1 MLTEKLC
8 AMWSPT
14 CTLYLSKIAL
24 LCSTLK
30 HLSSGG
36 QCMCVR
42 YLHFLSVL
50 PYNWTQNSPILA
62 HTSLSFIFSVLN
74 PRSHDTTSWFG
85 RTIPQQF
92 ISPISHIITQNS
104 ILKETVHKLLFIHNP
119 FHLLGTIFPICMCRC
134 RFVSCSL
141 GSLQRRTFTKYV

>member
-1 MLTEKLC
+1 
-8 AMWSPT
+8 MWSPT

-42 YLHFLSVL
+42 YVHFLSVL
-50 PYNWTQNSPILA
+50 PYNWTKNSPILA
-62 HTSLSFIFSVLN
+62 HTSLSFNFSVLN

-92 ISPISHIITQNS
+92 ISPISHIITQNCIKRNCPQIIIYTQPLS
-104 ILKETVHKLLFIHNP
+104 PSGYNIS
-119 FHLLGTIFPICMCRC
+119 HLH
-134 RFVSCSL
+134 VSLSFCQLQPGVFTKTDRPWNMCSL
-141 GSLQRRTFTKYV
+141 SHHKSL